1 MRQRKNVTKFIKRA
15 YRDMGELKQY
25 KRYTKTRLNIISNK
39 QEPFTQNLTLHRLF
53 RKFYLNLKLK
63 QFKLLYKKYKG
74 NEKVIIQQL
83 EKRVDMVLLRSG
95 FVRSLYEARQIINH
109 KHLLV
114 NGKIASLPGYMINV
128 GDIISFKEGS
138 MKRKLHNITYIYHIQ
153 VSCDIFVTKD
163 VYDLLFVSL
172 HTDFLQNHFQ
182 EPFTQNLTLHR
193 LFRKFYLNLKLKQ
206 FKLLY
211 KKYKG
216 NEKVIIQQLEKRV
229 DMVLLRSG
237 FVRSLYEA
245 RQIINH
251 KHLLVNGKIASL
263 PGYMIN
269 NKVRATGPN
278 YLEISHSLLLISLIE
293 EPKLTAIKYPFTL
306 QPEKNIKFITL
317 LKKYKRLR

>member
-39 QEPFTQNLTLHRLF
+39 VFLLKNELYPLQPKKKRGKRDQQLKTTYTKKKLKRILSLLFRIGGKIYRKKIKKKKINLKKQQEPFTQNLTLHRLF

-138 MKRKLHNITYIYHIQ
+138 MKRKLLKRLKKGLISKKSRKRWTNRN
-153 VSCDIFVTKD
+153 FK
-163 VYDLLFVSL
+163 FKR
-172 HTDFLQNHFQ
+172 FQNYK
-182 EPFTQNLTLHR
+182 
-193 LFRKFYLNLKLKQ
+193 RKRQ
-206 FKLLY
+206 
-211 KKYKG
+211 KKK
-216 NEKVIIQQLEKRV
+216 NK
-229 DMVLLRSG
+229 
-237 FVRSLYEA
+237 
-245 RQIINH
+245 
-251 KHLLVNGKIASL
+251 
-263 PGYMIN
+263 

>member
-1 MRQRKNVTKFIKRA
+1 
-15 YRDMGELKQY
+15 MGELKQY

-39 QEPFTQNLTLHRLF
+39 VFLLKNELYPLQPKKKRGKRDQQLKTTYTKKKLKRILSLLFRIGGKIYRKKIKKKKINLKKQQEPFTQNLTLHRLF

-138 MKRKLHNITYIYHIQ
+138 MKRKLLKRLKKGLISKKSRKRWTNRN
-153 VSCDIFVTKD
+153 FK
-163 VYDLLFVSL
+163 FKR
-172 HTDFLQNHFQ
+172 FQNYK
-182 EPFTQNLTLHR
+182 
-193 LFRKFYLNLKLKQ
+193 RKRQ
-206 FKLLY
+206 
-211 KKYKG
+211 KKK
-216 NEKVIIQQLEKRV
+216 NK
-229 DMVLLRSG
+229 
-237 FVRSLYEA
+237 
-245 RQIINH
+245 
-251 KHLLVNGKIASL
+251 
-263 PGYMIN
+263 

>member
-15 YRDMGELKQY
+15 FMDMGELKQY

-53 RKFYLNLKLK
+53 RRFYLNLKLK

-109 KHLLV
+109 KNLLV
-114 NGKIASLPGYMINV
+114 NGKIARVPGYMINV
-128 GDIISFKEGS
+128 GDIISFKEGRIKQKLLQRLKKGLIYKHKPRKPPFRNFRKS
-138 MKRKLHNITYIYHIQ
+138 WTNKKYKPFKNNNRKRKL
-153 VSCDIFVTKD
+153 
-163 VYDLLFVSL
+163 
-172 HTDFLQNHFQ
+172 
-182 EPFTQNLTLHR
+182 
-193 LFRKFYLNLKLKQ
+193 KQ
-206 FKLLY
+206 
-211 KKYKG
+211 KK
-216 NEKVIIQQLEKRV
+216 
-229 DMVLLRSG
+229 
-237 FVRSLYEA
+237 
-245 RQIINH
+245 
-251 KHLLVNGKIASL
+251 
-263 PGYMIN
+263 

>member
-1 MRQRKNVTKFIKRA
+1 MRQRKNLTKFIKRA
-15 YRDMGELKQY
+15 FMDMGELKQY

-39 QEPFTQNLTLHRLF
+39 VFLLKNELYPLQSKKPFTQNLTLHRLF
-53 RKFYLNLKLK
+53 RKFYLNLKVK
-63 QFKLLYKKYKG
+63 QFKLLYTRYKG

-109 KHLLV
+109 KHILV
-114 NGKIASLPGYMINV
+114 NGKIARLPGYMINV

-138 MKRKLHNITYIYHIQ
+138 IKKKLLKRLKKGLISKQTRQRTRRI
-153 VSCDIFVTKD
+153 D
-163 VYDLLFVSL
+163 
-172 HTDFLQNHFQ
+172 
-182 EPFTQNLTLHR
+182 
-193 LFRKFYLNLKLKQ
+193 RKFR
-206 FKLLY
+206 FKPF
-211 KKYKG
+211 KKYK
-216 NEKVIIQQLEKRV
+216 
-229 DMVLLRSG
+229 
-237 FVRSLYEA
+237 
-245 RQIINH
+245 RQRKKN
-251 KHLLVNGKIASL
+251 K
-263 PGYMIN
+263 

>member
-15 YRDMGELKQY
+15 FMDMGELKQY

-53 RKFYLNLKLK
+53 RRFYLNLKLK

-109 KHLLV
+109 KNILV
-114 NGKIASLPGYMINV
+114 NGKIA
-128 GDIISFKEGS
+128 
-138 MKRKLHNITYIYHIQ
+138 
-153 VSCDIFVTKD
+153 
-163 VYDLLFVSL
+163 
-172 HTDFLQNHFQ
+172 
-182 EPFTQNLTLHR
+182 
-193 LFRKFYLNLKLKQ
+193 
-206 FKLLY
+206 
-211 KKYKG
+211 
-216 NEKVIIQQLEKRV
+216 RV
-229 DMVLLRSG
+229 
-237 FVRSLYEA
+237 
-245 RQIINH
+245 
-251 KHLLVNGKIASL
+251 